1 MKWMDNNNMKGAI
14 DLENWS
20 MWELQVTLL
29 LEGVANETLEMNL
42 QDLFKQHAY
51 NRQYVDV
58 LKLNVTSI

>member
-1 MKWMDNNNMKGAI
+1 MKWMNNNNRREAI

-20 MWELQVTLL
+20 VWELQVTLL
-29 LEGVANETLEMNL
+29 LEGVPNETLEMNL

-58 LKLNVTSI
+58 LKLNDTSI